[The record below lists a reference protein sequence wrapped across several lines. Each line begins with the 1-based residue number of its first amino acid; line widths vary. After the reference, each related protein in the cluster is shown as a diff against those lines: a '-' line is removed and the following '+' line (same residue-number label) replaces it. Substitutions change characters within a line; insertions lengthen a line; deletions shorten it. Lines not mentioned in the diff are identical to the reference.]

1 MDGHAKSVCGLHVIV
16 MSDIRNDV
24 TKQNGGDSVGTL
36 YRRSMD
42 RLMIRDVQR
51 KEIRRNLW

>member
-1 MDGHAKSVCGLHVIV
+1 

-24 TKQNGGDSVGTL
+24 TKQNGGGSVGTL
-36 YRRSMD
+36 YRRLMD